1 MKRVICVCGCWLLK
15 SSWRIFRICFCLG
28 FCCSLRFGF
37 RHVSPRC
44 LHKMFDNFI
53 FISPARLCLW
63 LQMAAANQTNKRAKR
78 WSGGLLNSSLN
89 GVFILSSAFFILA
102 NFPFVV
108 ACFALAL
115 LLCFMWLIKRSS
127 SSSGSSSWPSWVVG
141 RATLHA
147 YVRANASLHDFQK
160 KAAN

>member
-1 MKRVICVCGCWLLK
+1 MCAVVVVVGCWLLK

-53 FISPARLCLW
+53 FISPARLGLW
-63 LQMAAANQTNKRAKR
+63 LQMAAANQTNKQAKR
-78 WSGGLLNSSLN
+78 SSGGLLNSSLN
-89 GVFILSSAFFILA
+89 GVCPYFVISIFLA

-108 ACFALAL
+108 ACLAL

-127 SSSGSSSWPSWVVG
+127 SSSGSSWPSWVVG